1 MKDVVMRLY
10 DEVLN
15 QGRLDVADE
24 IIASTL
30 STDPDD
36 PPGPE
41 RVKQISTHIRSALP
55 DMHFDVQD
63 MIAEDNKVAT
73 RWTLRGTHTGTFF
86 GVPPTNQ
93 PLEIRACVIFEL
105 KDNQIT
111 NLWPILDTST
121 LRPI

>member
-1 MKDVVMRLY
+1 MKDVIMRLY

-24 IIASTL
+24 IIAATL
-30 STDPDD
+30 STGPND

-55 DMHFDVQD
+55 DMHFDIQD
-63 MIAEDNKVAT
+63 MIAEDNRVAT
-73 RWTLRGTHTGTFF
+73 RWTLRGTHAGPFF

-121 LRPI
+121 LRPT